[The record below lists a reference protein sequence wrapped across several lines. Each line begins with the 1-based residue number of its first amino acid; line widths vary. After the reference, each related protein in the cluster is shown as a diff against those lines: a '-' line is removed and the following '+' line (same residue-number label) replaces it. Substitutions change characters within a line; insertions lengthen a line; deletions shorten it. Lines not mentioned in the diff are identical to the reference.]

1 MPVSIV
7 TGAAQGIGLAVARR
21 LGADGHAVV
30 LADLALERATAAAQ
44 ALRDEGMDARP
55 ARLDVTDAADCERLT
70 ESVLADCGGVDCLVN
85 CANIAVYGASESMP
99 ERQWR
104 AQIDVGLTGLYLAT
118 RAAARAMLADGGG
131 AIVNIASIGGMGG
144 WPLRAAY
151 NASKAGVIN
160 LTEVLATEWAD
171 RGVRVNAISPG
182 VTRTEMTTEAFRE
195 GVASEERYVRRT
207 PLGRLAEPG
216 EMASVVAF
224 LLSDRAS
231 GITGVNVRVDGGWVA
246 WANPNG
252 EGFPP

>member
-1 MPVSIV
+1 VGVAIV

-21 LGADGHAVV
+21 LGADGCTVV
-30 LADLALERATAAAQ
+30 LADLALERATSAAQ
-44 ALRDEGMDARP
+44 GLREEGIDARP
-55 ARLDVTDAADCERLT
+55 AGVDVTDAADCERLAR
-70 ESVLADCGGVDCLVN
+70 SVVGDCRRVDALVN
-85 CANIAVYGASESMP
+85 CANIAVYGASETMA
-99 ERQWR
+99 ERAWR
-104 AQIDVGLTGLYLAT
+104 AQIDVGLTGLFFAT
-118 RAAARAMLADGGG
+118 QAVARAMLAGGGG

-182 VTRTEMTTEAFRE
+182 VTRTEMTTDAFRE
-195 GVASEERYVRRT
+195 GVASEERYVSRT
-207 PLGRLAEPG
+207 PLGRLAAPE

-246 WANPNG
+246 WANPRG

>member
-1 MPVSIV
+1 MRVAIV

-21 LGADGHAVV
+21 LGADGCSVV
-30 LADLALERATAAAQ
+30 VADLALERATSAAQ
-44 ALRDEGMDARP
+44 GLQADGIDARP
-55 ARLDVTDAADCERLT
+55 ARVDVSDAADCEELVQ
-70 ESVLADCGGVDCLVN
+70 SVVSDCGRVDALVN
-85 CANIAVYGASESMP
+85 CANIAVYGASEMMP
-99 ERQWR
+99 EREWR
-104 AQIDVGLTGLYLAT
+104 AQIDVGLTGLFFAT
-118 RAAARAMLADGGG
+118 QAVARVMLAGDGG

-160 LTEVLATEWAD
+160 LTETLATEWAH

-182 VTRTEMTTEAFRE
+182 VTRTEMTQHAFRE
-195 GVASEERYVRRT
+195 GVASEGRYVGRT
-207 PLGRLAEPG
+207 PLGRLAAPE

-246 WANPNG
+246 WANPHG
-252 EGFPP
+252 EGFPA